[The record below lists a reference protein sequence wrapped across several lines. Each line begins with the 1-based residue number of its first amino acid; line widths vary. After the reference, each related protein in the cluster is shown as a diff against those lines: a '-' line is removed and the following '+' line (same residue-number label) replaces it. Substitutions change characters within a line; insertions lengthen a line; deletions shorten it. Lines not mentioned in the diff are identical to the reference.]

1 LTTDRISGIA
11 LVIFSLLVIWY
22 GTALPLGSF
31 RQPGPA
37 YIPILLA
44 AMLLLFGALIVA
56 TGGRAPK
63 MSSIGWTE
71 ARHAAAILAACIFA
85 GFGLERLGYR
95 LTIVLVLLSLLRIV
109 ERRGWLLSSSLAL
122 VLAFGSFHLFH
133 TLLRV
138 PLPLGPLG
146 F

>member
-1 LTTDRISGIA
+1 LTTDRISGTT
-11 LVIFSLLVIWY
+11 LVIFSILVIWY
-22 GTALPLGSF
+22 ATALPLGSF

-44 AMLLLFGALIVA
+44 AILLLFGALIVA

-109 ERRGWLLSSSLAL
+109 ERRGWFLSSTLAL
-122 VLAFGSFHLFH
+122 ALAFGSFHLFH
-133 TLLRV
+133 ALLRV
-138 PLPLGPLG
+138 PLPVGPFG

>member
-1 LTTDRISGIA
+1 LTTDRISGTT
-11 LVIFSLLVIWY
+11 LVIFSIFVIWS

-44 AMLLLFGALIVA
+44 AILLLFGALIVA

-109 ERRGWLLSSSLAL
+109 ERRGWLLSSTLAL
-122 VLAFGSFHLFH
+122 ALAFGSFHLFH
-133 TLLRV
+133 TVLRV

>member
-1 LTTDRISGIA
+1 MTTDRVAGAA
-11 LVIFSLLVIWY
+11 LVIFSILVI
-22 GTALPLGSF
+22 GCSTVLPFGSF

-44 AMLLLFGALIVA
+44 AVLLVFGTLIVA
-56 TGGRAPK
+56 TAAHASK
-63 MSSIGWTE
+63 IASIQWAE
-71 ARHAAAILAACIFA
+71 SPSAAAILAACAFA

-95 LTIVLVLLSLLRIV
+95 LTIALVLFVLLKIV
-109 ERRGWLLSSSLAL
+109 ERRGWLLSSSLTVAL
-122 VLAFGSFHLFH
+122 TFGSFFLFN

-138 PLPLGPLG
+138 PLPLGRFG

>member
-1 LTTDRISGIA
+1 MTTDRISGA
-11 LVIFSLLVIWY
+11 VLVIFSILVIWY
-22 GTALPLGSF
+22 STALPVGSF
-31 RQPGPA
+31 RHPGPA

-44 AMLLLFGALIVA
+44 AILLVFGGLIA
-56 TGGRAPK
+56 GTAGHAPD

-71 ARHAAAILAACIFA
+71 GRHAAAILVACIFA

-95 LTIVLVLLSLLRIV
+95 VTVALALLFLFKIV
-109 ERRGWLLSSSLAL
+109 ERRGWLLSASLSVA
-122 VLAFGSFHLFH
+122 LAFASFYLFH

-138 PLPLGPLG
+138 PLPPGPFG